1 MSEAPKAETNV
12 EATKE
17 NVETTQETTQET
29 KQETQSQ
36 ETKTMTFNQQ
46 QLDNII
52 KARLEA
58 EKKKHEKQLEEVKKQ
73 EEIAL
78 KEKEI
83 KEAKSKQELEKIMQD
98 RIAEKDQELARIR
111 GEIKKERIDNSVL
124 SVASKLNAINP
135 QQVVDL
141 IKSGI
146 RLSDDNRIEILDN
159 NNNIR
164 YNSKGELF
172 TIEEK
177 VKEFLDTNP
186 HFSKGSKSGVGS
198 QSSVEGKTV
207 KPFNLQELDLSKPAD
222 REAYKE
228 YRAKRDKG
236 AIEINLNK

>member
-1 MSEAPKAETNV
+1 MSEAPKAV
-12 EATKE
+12 EATNEAKPQE
-17 NVETTQETTQET
+17 TQEPQQP
-29 KQETQSQ
+29 QETQSQ
-36 ETKTMTFNQQ
+36 EKNMTFNQQ
-46 QLDNII
+46 QLDKII
-52 KARLEA
+52 KSRLEA
-58 EKKKHEKQLEEVKKQ
+58 EKKKHDKELEAIKAKEQEV
-73 EEIAL
+73 
-78 KEKEI
+78 I
-83 KEAKSKQELEKIMQD
+83 KEQELKDAKTKTELEKLMKD
-98 RIAEKDQELARIR
+98 RIAEKDQEIARVKS
-111 GEIKKERIDNSVL
+111 EIKKERIDNSVL

-146 RLSDDNRIEILDN
+146 KLSDDNRIEILDN
-159 NNNIR
+159 NSNIR
-164 YNSKGELF
+164 YNSKGELL

-177 VKEFLDTNP
+177 VKEFLDANP

-228 YRAKRDKG
+228 YRSKRDKG